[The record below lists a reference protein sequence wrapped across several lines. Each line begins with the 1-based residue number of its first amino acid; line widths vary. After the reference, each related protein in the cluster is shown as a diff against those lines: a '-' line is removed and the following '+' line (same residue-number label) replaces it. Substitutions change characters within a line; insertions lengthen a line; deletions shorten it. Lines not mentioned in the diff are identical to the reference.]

1 MSVRVV
7 RVESIP
13 FGLSALI
20 DEQPGSLVV
29 WLLASDWPEHR
40 AWRLK
45 KSLGVGP
52 VSRERAEAVLH
63 QDLHAV

>member
-1 MSVRVV
+1 VG
-7 RVESIP
+7 SIP

-20 DEQPGSLVV
+20 DEQPDSIVV

-45 KSLGVGP
+45 KALGTGS
-52 VSRERAEAVLH
+52 VSREQVAGVVH